1 MKISYKWL
9 NQFISLSETPEEI
22 ANKLTYSGL
31 EVESVEL
38 YEPFKGGLEG
48 LVVGKVLECERIPET
63 EKLHKLKVDVG
74 NCVVLPVVCGA
85 PNIKQGLTVVVATIG
100 ATLYPSDGG
109 EPLKIKKGKI
119 RGEVSEGM
127 ICAEDEIGLGGSHA
141 GVIELA
147 EEWTAGTPAAKVYK
161 IESDHVFEIGLT
173 PNRADAASHR
183 GVARDLKA
191 LFKRALKQ
199 EQHAVIT
206 STLPIA
212 AVSIENTEACPR
224 YTGVVLKNV
233 KVTASP
239 EWLQFRLKAIG
250 LNPINNVVDITNY
263 VLHGWGQPMHA
274 FDFDQVNG
282 GEVIVRN
289 AKNGE
294 TLLTLDGVTRK
305 LAESDLVICDASA
318 PMCIAGVMGG
328 SVSGVSEKTTSIF
341 LESAYFHPTPVRKS
355 SQKHA
360 IKSDASFRF
369 ERGTDPNIPLEAL
382 QIAVQ
387 LLKEITGAEVASSV
401 FDSAPAAVAPFEIQT
416 TYAYISDYIG
426 KEIPTETIRT
436 ILTDLEI
443 QITDKDNGAFTA
455 LVPAFK
461 VDVTRPADLVEEV
474 LRIYGYDN
482 IPLSSS
488 LATNY
493 LAQHPIKDRD
503 KMQKKLSA
511 TLTGAGFSEIITN
524 SLTTPSY
531 AAILG
536 KQDTSVEIQNKL
548 SEELGVMRQDLLFSG
563 LEVLRYNIN
572 RKQQDL
578 KVFEFGFV
586 YKKGEAAA
594 QFIEEHKLGLWTCG
608 SAQADSWKQKTEDT
622 DFYSIKQAL
631 AILLDK
637 LNITKY
643 ELRPLQ
649 SVLPFKEGLELFIQN
664 KSAGALG
671 LVSPDIL
678 AQVDI
683 KIPVY
688 AAELNTALLL
698 KAYDNLP
705 LYQEVTKFPEV
716 KRDLSLVID
725 KKITFDELK
734 KIAAKVEKKLI
745 SDINV
750 FDVFEGKQ
758 LGEDK
763 KAYAISFT
771 LVDKTQTLTD
781 KVIEQTMERLIEAY
795 EKELGAVIR
804 K

>member
-9 NQFISLSETPEEI
+9 NQFITLTETPEEI
-22 ANKLTYSGL
+22 AKKLTYSGL
-31 EVESVEL
+31 EVEAVEL

-48 LVVGKVLECERIPET
+48 LLVGKVLECERIPET
-63 EKLHKLKVDVG
+63 EKLHKTKVDIG
-74 NCVVLPVVCGA
+74 NGEVLAIVCGA
-85 PNIKQGLTVVVATIG
+85 PNIKQGLTVVVAPSG

-141 GVIELA
+141 GVIELS
-147 EEWTAGTPAAKVYK
+147 EEWAAGTAVAKVYK
-161 IESDHVFEIGLT
+161 IETDHIFEIGLT

-191 LFKRALKQ
+191 LYKRALHPEK
-199 EQHAVIT
+199 AI
-206 STLPIA
+206 SISNSLPVA
-212 AVSIENTEACPR
+212 SVSIENKEACPR
-224 YTGVVLKNV
+224 YTGIVLKNV
-233 KVTASP
+233 KVAASP
-239 EWLQFRLKAIG
+239 EWLQFRLKSIG
-250 LNPINNVVDITNY
+250 LHPINNVVDITNY

-274 FDFDQVNG
+274 FDFGKVKDG
-282 GEVIVRN
+282 KIIVRN
-289 AKNGE
+289 AKKGE
-294 TLLTLDGVTRK
+294 TLLTLDGITRT
-305 LAESDLVICDASA
+305 LNEADLLICNATE

-328 SVSGVSEKTTSIF
+328 KDSGVSENTTSIF

-355 SQKHA
+355 SQRHA
-360 IKSDASFRF
+360 IKTDSSFRF
-369 ERGTDPNIPLEAL
+369 ERGTDPNIPAVAL
-382 QIAVQ
+382 QVAVQ
-387 LLKEITGAEVASSV
+387 LLQEITGAEIASAI
-401 FDSAPAAVAPFEIQT
+401 FDSAPATVAPFEIKT
-416 TYAYISDYIG
+416 SYPFITDYIG
-426 KEIPTETIRT
+426 KEIPAETIRT

-443 QITDKDNGAFTA
+443 QVSDTNNGQFTA
-455 LVPAFK
+455 LVPPFK

-488 LATNY
+488 LSTNF
-493 LAQHPIKDRD
+493 LAEHPIKDRD
-503 KMQKKLSA
+503 KMQKKLTA
-511 TLTGAGFSEIITN
+511 TLAGTGFSEIITN
-524 SLTTPSY
+524 SLTTPVY
-531 AAILG
+531 AALLG
-536 KQDTSVEIQNKL
+536 KQTTSVEIQNKL

-563 LEVLRYNIN
+563 LEILRYNIN
-572 RKQQDL
+572 RRQQDL
-578 KVFEFGFV
+578 RLFEFGFV
-586 YKKGEAAA
+586 YKKGEAAG
-594 QFIEEHKLGLWTCG
+594 QFIEDHKLGLWVCG
-608 SAQADSWKQKTEDT
+608 ASEAESWQKKTQET

-631 AILLDK
+631 ALILDK
-637 LNITKY
+637 LNISKY

-649 SVLPFKEGLELFIQN
+649 NTMPFKEGLELFVQN
-664 KSAGALG
+664 KSAGMLG

-688 AAELNTALLL
+688 AAELNTAVLL

-725 KKITFDELK
+725 KKITFEELK
-734 KIAAKVEKKLI
+734 KIASKVEKKLI

-763 KAYAISFT
+763 KAYAISIT

>member
-9 NQFISLSETPEEI
+9 NQFIALSETPEEV
-22 ANKLTYSGL
+22 AKKLTYSGL

-63 EKLHKLKVDVG
+63 EKLHKTQVDIG
-74 NCVVLPVVCGA
+74 NGIVLPIVCGA
-85 PNIKQGLTVVVATIG
+85 PNIKKGLTVVVAPSG

-141 GVIELA
+141 GVIELS
-147 EEWTAGTPAAKVYK
+147 EEWTAGTAVAKVYK

-191 LFKRALKQ
+191 LYKRALKPQ
-199 EQHAVIT
+199 PLNALVNA
-206 STLPIA
+206 LPAA
-212 AVSIENTEACPR
+212 AVRVENKEACPR

-233 KVTASP
+233 KVAASP
-239 EWLQFRLKAIG
+239 EWLQFRLKSIG

-263 VLHGWGQPMHA
+263 ILHGWGQPMHA
-274 FDFDQVNG
+274 FDFDQVSG
-282 GEVIVRN
+282 GKVIVRN
-289 AKNGE
+289 AKKGE
-294 TLLTLDGVTRK
+294 TLLTLDGVTRT
-305 LAESDLVICDASA
+305 LNEADLLICNASE

-328 SVSGVSEKTTSIF
+328 SVSGVSEKTTSVF
-341 LESAYFHPTPVRKS
+341 LESAYFHPTSVRKS
-355 SQKHA
+355 SQRHA

-369 ERGTDPNIPLEAL
+369 ERGTDPNIPADAL
-382 QIAVQ
+382 QIAVA
-387 LLKEITGAEVASSV
+387 LLKEVTGAEVASAV
-401 FDSAPAAVAPFEIQT
+401 FDSSPEVVAPFEIKT

-426 KEIPTETIRT
+426 KEIPVETIRT

-443 QITDKDNGAFTA
+443 QVTDNGNGQFTA
-455 LVPAFK
+455 LVPPFK

-488 LATNY
+488 LSTNF

-511 TLTGAGFSEIITN
+511 TLAGAGFSEIITN
-524 SLTTPSY
+524 SLTTPAY
-531 AAILG
+531 AALLG
-536 KQDTSVEIQNKL
+536 KQDTAVEIQNKL

-563 LEVLRYNIN
+563 LEILRYNIN

-586 YKKGEAAA
+586 YKKGESAG
-594 QFIEEHKLGLWTCG
+594 QFIEEHKLGLWACG
-608 SAQADSWKQKTEDT
+608 ANEADSWQQKTREA
-622 DFYSIKQAL
+622 DFYTIKQGLAL
-631 AILLDK
+631 LLDK

-643 ELRPLQ
+643 ELKPLQ
-649 SVLPFKEGLELFIQN
+649 STMPFKEGLELFIQN
-664 KSAGALG
+664 KPAGRLG

-688 AAELNTALLL
+688 AAELDTALLL

>member
-9 NQFISLSETPEEI
+9 NQFIALTETPEEI
-22 ANKLTYSGL
+22 STKLTYAGL

-48 LVVGKVLECERIPET
+48 LVVGKVVDCERIPET
-63 EKLHKLKVDVG
+63 EKLHKTQVDIG
-74 NCVVLPVVCGA
+74 NGIILPIVCGA
-85 PNIKQGLTVVVATIG
+85 PNIKKGLTVVVAPAG

-141 GVIELA
+141 GIIELA
-147 EEWTAGTPAAKVYK
+147 DEWTAGTAVAKVYK
-161 IESDHVFEIGLT
+161 IETDHVFEIGLT

-191 LFKRALKQ
+191 LLKRPLKQ
-199 EQHAVIT
+199 EPHTAVA
-206 STLPIA
+206 SNLSV
-212 AVSIENTEACPR
+212 AVVKVEQPEACPR
-224 YTGVVLKNV
+224 YTGVVLKNI
-233 KVTASP
+233 KVAPSP
-239 EWLQFRLKAIG
+239 EWLQFRLKSIG
-250 LNPINNVVDITNY
+250 LNPINNVVDVTNY
-263 VLHGWGQPMHA
+263 LLHGWGQPMHA
-274 FDFDQVNG
+274 FDFDAISG
-282 GEVIVRN
+282 GEIIVRH
-289 AKNGE
+289 AKKGE
-294 TLLTLDGVTRK
+294 KLLTLDGVNRT
-305 LAESDLVICDASA
+305 LTDTDLLICNASV

-328 SVSGVSEKTTSIF
+328 AVSGVSETTTSIF

-355 SQKHA
+355 SQRHA
-360 IKSDASFRF
+360 IKTDSSFRF

-382 QIAVQ
+382 QLAVH
-387 LLKEITGAEVASSV
+387 LLKEIAGAELASAV
-401 FDSAPAAVAPFEIQT
+401 FDSAPAKVAPFEIKT
-416 TYAYISDYIG
+416 SYSYISEYIG
-426 KEIPTETIRT
+426 KEIPAETIRT
-436 ILTDLEI
+436 ILTDLDI
-443 QITDKDNGAFTA
+443 QVTDQANGQFTA
-455 LVPAFK
+455 LVPPYK

-482 IPLSSS
+482 IPLSTS
-488 LATNY
+488 LATNF
-493 LAQHPIKDRD
+493 LAQHPIKDRAT
-503 KMQKKLSA
+503 MQKKLSA
-511 TLTGAGFSEIITN
+511 TFAGAGFSEIITN
-524 SLTTPSY
+524 SLTTPAY
-531 AAILG
+531 AASLG
-536 KQDTSVEIQNKL
+536 KQDTAVDVQNKL

-586 YKKGEAAA
+586 YKKGEAAG
-594 QFIEEHKLGLWTCG
+594 QFIEEHKLGLWACG
-608 SAQADSWKQKTEDT
+608 ASQADSWQQQTKSA
-622 DFYSIKQAL
+622 DFYTIKQAVAL
-631 AILLDK
+631 LLDK

-643 ELRPLQ
+643 ELKPLQ

-664 KSAGALG
+664 QSVGSMG

-683 KIPVY
+683 KVPVY
-688 AAELNTALLL
+688 AAELNTASLL

-725 KKITFDELK
+725 KKVTFEELK
-734 KIAAKVEKKLI
+734 KVAAKVEKKLI

-771 LVDKTQTLTD
+771 LIDKTQTLTD
-781 KVIEQTMERLIEAY
+781 KVIEQTMERLMEAY

>member
-9 NQFISLSETPEEI
+9 NQFITLTETPEEV
-22 ANKLTYSGL
+22 ATKLTYSGL
-31 EVESVEL
+31 EVEAVEL

-63 EKLHKLKVDVG
+63 EKLHKTQVDIG
-74 NCVVLPVVCGA
+74 NGTVLPIVCGA
-85 PNIKQGLTVVVATIG
+85 PNIKKGLTVVVAPSGT
-100 ATLYPSDGG
+100 TLYPSDGG
-109 EPLKIKKGKI
+109 EPIKIKKGKI

-141 GVIELA
+141 GVIELP
-147 EEWTAGTPAAKVYK
+147 EEWAAGTAVAKVYK
-161 IESDHVFEIGLT
+161 IESDHIFEIGLT

-191 LFKRALKQ
+191 LYKRELKQ
-199 EQHAVIT
+199 QDVHTISNV
-206 STLPIA
+206 LPVA
-212 AVSIENTEACPR
+212 AVSIENKEACPR
-224 YTGVVLKNV
+224 YTGIVLKNV
-233 KVTASP
+233 KVAASP
-239 EWLQFRLKAIG
+239 EWLQFRLKSIG

-274 FDFDQVNG
+274 FDFDKVSG
-282 GEVIVRN
+282 GKIIVRN
-289 AKNGE
+289 AKKGE
-294 TLLTLDGVTRK
+294 TLLTLDGLNRT
-305 LAESDLVICDASA
+305 LTESDLVICNSSE

-328 SVSGVSEKTTSIF
+328 AVSGVSDKTTSIF

-360 IKSDASFRF
+360 IKSDSSFRF
-369 ERGTDPNIPLEAL
+369 ERGTDPNIPAEAL
-382 QIAVQ
+382 QVAVA

-401 FDSAPAAVAPFEIQT
+401 FDSAPGVVAPFEIQT
-416 TYAYISDYIG
+416 TYSYISDYIG
-426 KEIPTETIRT
+426 KEIPVETIRT
-436 ILTDLEI
+436 ILTDLQI
-443 QITDKDNGAFTA
+443 QVTDKGNDQFTA

-488 LATNY
+488 LSTNF

-511 TLTGAGFSEIITN
+511 TLSGAGFSEIITN
-524 SLTTPSY
+524 SLTTPAY

-536 KQDTSVEIQNKL
+536 KQDTAVEIQNKL

-586 YKKGEAAA
+586 YKKGAVAG

-608 SAQADSWKQKTEDT
+608 TKQSDSWQQKTQEA

-631 AILLDK
+631 ALLLDK

-643 ELRPLQ
+643 ELKPLQ
-649 SVLPFKEGLELFIQN
+649 STLPFKEGLELFIQN
-664 KSAGALG
+664 KSAGSLG

-781 KVIEQTMERLIEAY
+781 KVIEQTMERLIDAY

>member
-9 NQFISLSETPEEI
+9 NQFIALSETPEEV
-22 ANKLTYSGL
+22 AKKLTYSGL
-31 EVESVEL
+31 EVEAVEL

-48 LVVGKVLECERIPET
+48 LVVGKVIGCERIPET
-63 EKLHKLKVDVG
+63 EKLHKIQVDIG
-74 NCVVLPVVCGA
+74 NGTVLPIVCGA
-85 PNIKQGLTVVVATIG
+85 SNIKKGLTVVVAPSG

-141 GVIELA
+141 GVIELS
-147 EEWTAGTPAAKVYK
+147 EDWPAGTAVAEVYK
-161 IESDHVFEIGLT
+161 IESDYIFEIGLT

-191 LFKRALKQ
+191 LYKRELKPQQVSTIANALP
-199 EQHAVIT
+199 V
-206 STLPIA
+206 A
-212 AVSIENTEACPR
+212 AVKVENTEACPR

-233 KVTASP
+233 KVAASP
-239 EWLQFRLKAIG
+239 EWLQFRLKSIG

-263 VLHGWGQPMHA
+263 ILHGWGQPMHA
-274 FDFDQVNG
+274 FDFDKVSG
-282 GEVIVRN
+282 GKVFVRN
-289 AKNGE
+289 AKKGE
-294 TLLTLDGVTRK
+294 TLLTLDGVNRT
-305 LAESDLVICDASA
+305 LTETDLLICNALE

-355 SQKHA
+355 SQRHA

-369 ERGTDPNIPLEAL
+369 ERGTDPNIPAEAL
-382 QIAVQ
+382 QIAVA
-387 LLKEITGAEVASSV
+387 LLKEVTGAEVASSV
-401 FDSAPAAVAPFEIQT
+401 FDSAPAAVAPFEIKT

-426 KEIPTETIRT
+426 KDIPTETIRT

-443 QITDKDNGAFTA
+443 KVTHTGNGQFTA
-455 LVPAFK
+455 LVPPFK

-488 LATNY
+488 LSTNF
-493 LAQHPIKDRD
+493 LAQHSIKDRD
-503 KMQKKLSA
+503 KMQKKLSS
-511 TLTGAGFSEIITN
+511 TLAGAGFSEIITN
-524 SLTTPSY
+524 SLTTPVY
-531 AAILG
+531 AALLS
-536 KQDTSVEIQNKL
+536 KQDTVVEIQNKL

-572 RKQQDL
+572 RKQQNL
-578 KVFEFGFV
+578 QLFEFGFV
-586 YKKGEAAA
+586 YKKGEGAG
-594 QFIEEHKLGLWTCG
+594 QFIEDHKLGLWVCG
-608 SAQADSWKQKTEDT
+608 ASQVDSWQQKTTEA
-622 DFYSIKQAL
+622 DFYTIKQAL
-631 AILLDK
+631 AVLLDK

-643 ELRPLQ
+643 ELKPLQ
-649 SVLPFKEGLELFIQN
+649 SALPFKEGLQLFIHN
-664 KSAGALG
+664 KPAGSLG

-688 AAELNTALLL
+688 AAELDTALLL
-698 KAYDNLP
+698 QAYDNLP

-734 KIAAKVEKKLI
+734 KIAVKVEKKLI

-781 KVIEQTMERLIEAY
+781 KVIEHIMQRLIEAY